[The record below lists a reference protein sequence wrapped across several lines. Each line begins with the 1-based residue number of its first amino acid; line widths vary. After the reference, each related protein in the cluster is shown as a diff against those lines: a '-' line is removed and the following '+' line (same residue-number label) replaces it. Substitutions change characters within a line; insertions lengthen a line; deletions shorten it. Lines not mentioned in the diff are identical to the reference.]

1 MPPGTVNA
9 MSYPDPRYLGDAGEA
24 SAVLRPAGREPEL
37 VWPIPGQ
44 TTQYLATGAST
55 GGDFGLY
62 RWNMG
67 PESTGASPHFHRT
80 MSESFFVLD
89 GAVRVHDGGDWREAR
104 AGDFLF
110 VPAGGI
116 HGFRNESGA
125 PASMLILFTPG
136 APREAYFEGL
146 AELARGEREMT
157 PDEFREFCLQHDNIY
172 L

>member
-1 MPPGTVNA
+1 
-9 MSYPDPRYLGDAGEA
+9 MSYPDPRYLAATGEA
-24 SAVLRPAGREPEL
+24 SAVLRPAEHPPEISG
-37 VWPIPGQ
+37 PAPGQ
-44 TTQYLATGAST
+44 SAHYLATGATT

-67 PESTGASPHFHRT
+67 PDPSGPAPHFHRT

-89 GAVRVHDGGDWREAR
+89 GEVRVHDGQDWRDAHP
-104 AGDFLF
+104 GDFLY
-110 VPAGGI
+110 VPPGGI

-146 AELARGEREMT
+146 NDWLSGRRRFTDEELAAFLVE
-157 PDEFREFCLQHDNIY
+157 HDNHMV
-172 L
+172 